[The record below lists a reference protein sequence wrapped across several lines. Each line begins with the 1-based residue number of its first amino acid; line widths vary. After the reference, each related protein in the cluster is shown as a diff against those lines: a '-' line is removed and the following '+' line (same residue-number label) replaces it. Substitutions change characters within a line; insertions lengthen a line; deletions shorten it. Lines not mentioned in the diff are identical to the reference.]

1 MPSQH
6 ARLAVKALGLLALTI
21 LVSGQSGPCPIFGNS
36 TISKSGA
43 VTLTTAPFDT
53 EHYEDFINPAAPEQN
68 FNVTLTFTS
77 PDAILPDD
85 AFAEIGFNCGLT
97 GSFSYQ
103 VPLTSSGLTTLTA
116 SIAKD
121 AKNICIDGSSGQ
133 RQPAYWYL
141 RVGRVA
147 NQQVTV
153 QWQVSYTSYLG
164 IGQ

>member
-1 MPSQH
+1 MASQSVRI
-6 ARLAVKALGLLALTI
+6 ARKSSILLLLTI
-21 LVSGQSGPCPIFGNS
+21 GIAGQSGPCPIFGS
-36 TISKSGA
+36 RTISRSGT
-43 VTLTTAPFDT
+43 VTLTTASFDT
-53 EHYEDFINPAAPEQN
+53 EHYEDFENPAAPEQN
-68 FNVTLTFTS
+68 FTVMLTYTS

-103 VPLTSSGLTTLTA
+103 VPLASSGLTTLTSSVA
-116 SIAKD
+116 RD
-121 AKNICIDGSSGQ
+121 AKNICIDSNSGQ

-153 QWQVSYTSYLG
+153 QWEVSYTPYLG